1 MKFWDSSAV
10 VPLLVPEAMSRSL
23 QRLYDAHPAMFAWW
37 ATEIECT
44 SAIARRQRLREL
56 RADVVAEA
64 FVRLSGLRA
73 GWHEVEPGEE
83 VRESAKRLLRVHD
96 LRTGDALQLAAAF
109 FVAEAR
115 PSTLEF
121 VSLDDRLLAAARLE
135 GFPTTPSAS
144 PPAPMPPRRRI
155 ILNE

>member
-10 VPLLVPEAMSRSL
+10 VPLLVPEVMSGSM
-23 QRLYDAHPAMFAWW
+23 QRLYESDPVMVAWW
-37 ATEIECT
+37 ASEIECT
-44 SAIARRQRLREL
+44 SAIARRERFGQLRE
-56 RADVVAEA
+56 DVAAEA
-64 FVRLSGLRA
+64 FVRLNALRA

-96 LRTGDALQLAAAF
+96 LRSADALQLAAAV

-121 VSLDDRLLAAARLE
+121 VSLDDRLLAAARRE
-135 GFPTTPSAS
+135 GFSTTK
-144 PPAPMPPRRRI
+144 PAPRD
-155 ILNE
+155 

>member
-1 MKFWDSSAV
+1 VKFWDSSAI
-10 VPLLVPEAMSRSL
+10 VPLLVPEAMSRFLRGLFES
-23 QRLYDAHPAMFAWW
+23 DPVMFAWW

-44 SAIARRQRLREL
+44 SAIARRQRLGQLRE
-56 RADVVAEA
+56 DVVAEA
-64 FVRLSGLRA
+64 FVRLSALSA

-96 LRTGDALQLAAAF
+96 LRTADALQLAAAF

-121 VSLDDRLLAAARLE
+121 VSLDDRLLVAARRE
-135 GFPTTPSAS
+135 GFWTARPTT
-144 PPAPMPPRRRI
+144 
-155 ILNE
+155 

>member
-10 VPLLVPEAMSRSL
+10 VPLLVPEVMSGSA
-23 QRLYDAHPAMFAWW
+23 QRLYAADPVMVAWW

-44 SAIARRQRLREL
+44 SAIARRQRLGQLPEDVAAEGFARLNAL
-56 RADVVAEA
+56 RV
-64 FVRLSGLRA
+64 
-73 GWHEVEPGEE
+73 GWHEVEPGED

-96 LRTGDALQLAAAF
+96 LRTADALQLAAAF

-121 VSLDDRLLAAARLE
+121 VCLDDRVLAAARRE
-135 GFPTTPSAS
+135 GFPTTK
-144 PPAPMPPRRRI
+144 PAR
-155 ILNE
+155 